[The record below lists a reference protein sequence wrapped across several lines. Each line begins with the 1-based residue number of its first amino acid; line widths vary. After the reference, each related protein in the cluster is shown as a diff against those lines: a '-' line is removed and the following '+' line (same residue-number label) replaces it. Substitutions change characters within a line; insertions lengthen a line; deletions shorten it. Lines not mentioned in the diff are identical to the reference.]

1 MKMTERLY
9 NQNAYLRTFQARVLS
24 VSEGKGGYLVE
35 TDATAFF
42 PEGGGQG
49 ADRGTLGGFEVLDV
63 QEREG
68 RVFHL
73 LGGAPRVGDIVSGEV
88 DFALRFERM
97 QCHTGEHI
105 VSGVLHRLCG
115 AENVGFHLGDIVTLD
130 IDVVVD
136 RATLDRTEDL
146 ANEAVFKNIPVEI
159 SYPAPEA
166 LASMTYRA
174 KLDLTENVRIV
185 TIGDIDAC
193 ACCAPHVA
201 YTGEIGLIKILE
213 FEKHRGG
220 TRIWMQ
226 AGARALRDYR
236 EKYRNI
242 AAIGAALSAKQHES
256 AEAVQRL
263 IEQNAQLEYEF
274 KRHRLRSAA
283 ARAEGISKTEGSLAV
298 FLDEDASYDE
308 LRTLCLAARE
318 RVGGIA
324 AALSKCGDLFRY
336 VMSAEKFAVEEHL
349 KPIHAALSGR
359 GGGRGGIVQGTL
371 AADEEAIRA
380 YFASLVLA

>member
-1 MKMTERLY
+1 MTEKLY
-9 NQNAYLRTFQARVLS
+9 NENAYLTAFEARVLS
-24 VSEGKGGYLVE
+24 VTEGKGGYLVE

-49 ADRGTLGGFEVLDV
+49 ADHGTLGGFSVLDV

-68 RVFHL
+68 KILHL
-73 LGGAPRVGDIVSGEV
+73 LDGAPTVGETLHGEV
-88 DFALRFERM
+88 DFSLRFERM

-105 VSGVLHRLCG
+105 VSGILHRLYG

-130 IDVVVD
+130 IDTVVD
-136 RATLDRTEDL
+136 RAMLDRVEDL

-159 SYPAPEA
+159 TYPAPEE

-185 TIGDIDAC
+185 TIEGVDAC

-201 YTGEIGLIKILE
+201 RTGEIGLIKILE

-226 AGARALRDYR
+226 AGARALLDYR

-242 AAIGAALSAKQHES
+242 AAIGAALSVKQHES
-256 AEAVQRL
+256 AEAVERL
-263 IEQNAQLEYEF
+263 LDANAQLEYEF
-274 KRHRLRSAA
+274 KQHRLRAAA
-283 ARAEGISKTEGSLAV
+283 ARADGLGTTEGSLAV
-298 FLDEDASYDE
+298 FLEEDASYDE
-308 LRTLCLAARE
+308 LRALCLAARD
-318 RVGGIA
+318 RVGGIT
-324 AALSKCGDLFRY
+324 AALSKNGASYRY
-336 VMSAEKFAVEEHL
+336 VMSSAHFAIEERL
-349 KPIHAALSGR
+349 SLIHRALMGR

-371 AADEEAIRA
+371 GASEEEIRS
-380 YFASLVLA
+380 YFSKL

>member
-1 MKMTERLY
+1 MTERLY
-9 NQNAYLRTFQARVLS
+9 NQNAYLRAFSARVLS
-24 VSEGKGGYLVE
+24 VSETKGGYLVE

-68 RVFHL
+68 RIFHL
-73 LGGAPRVGDIVSGEV
+73 LSGAPNVGENVAGEV

-105 VSGVLHRLCG
+105 VSGILHRLCG

-130 IDVVVD
+130 VDVVVD
-136 RATLDRTEDL
+136 RATLDRAEDL

-159 SYPAPEA
+159 SYPAPEV

-185 TIGDIDAC
+185 TIGDVDAC

-256 AEAVQRL
+256 AEAVQKL

-283 ARAEGISKTEGSLAV
+283 ARAESIPATAGSFAV

-308 LRTLCLAARE
+308 LRALCLAARE
-318 RVGGIA
+318 KVGGIT
-324 AALSKCGDLFRY
+324 AALSECGDLFRY

-349 KPIHAALSGR
+349 KPIHSALSGR

-371 AADEEAIRA
+371 AADEAAIRA

>member
-1 MKMTERLY
+1 MTERLY
-9 NQNAYLRTFQARVLS
+9 NKNAYLRAFSARVLS
-24 VSEGKGGYLVE
+24 VSECMGGYLVE

-68 RVFHL
+68 RIFHL
-73 LGGAPRVGDIVSGEV
+73 LGGAPNVGGVVSGEV

-105 VSGVLHRLCG
+105 VSGILHRLYG

-130 IDVVVD
+130 IDVV
-136 RATLDRTEDL
+136 EDL

-185 TIGDIDAC
+185 TIGDVDAC

-242 AAIGAALSAKQHES
+242 AAIGAGDAK
-256 AEAVQRL
+256 
-263 IEQNAQLEYEF
+263 LEGTV
-274 KRHRLRSAA
+274 L
-283 ARAEGISKTEGSLAV
+283 
-298 FLDEDASYDE
+298 
-308 LRTLCLAARE
+308 TL
-318 RVGGIA
+318 G
-324 AALSKCGDLFRY
+324 
-336 VMSAEKFAVEEHL
+336 
-349 KPIHAALSGR
+349 
-359 GGGRGGIVQGTL
+359 
-371 AADEEAIRA
+371 A
-380 YFASLVLA
+380 YTSVILQ

>member
-1 MKMTERLY
+1 MTEKLY
-9 NQNAYLRTFQARVLS
+9 NKNAYLSSFEARVLS
-24 VSEGKGGYLVE
+24 VEVAKGGYLVE
-35 TDATAFF
+35 TDRTAFF

-49 ADRGTLGGFEVLDV
+49 ADRGTLGGFSVLDV
-63 QEREG
+63 QEKDG
-68 RVFHL
+68 KILHL
-73 LGGAPRVGDIVSGEV
+73 LNGAPSVGAVVSGEV

-105 VSGVLHRLCG
+105 VSGILHQLIG

-130 IDVVVD
+130 IDKVVD
-136 RATLDRTEDL
+136 RALLDRVEDL
-146 ANEAVFKNIPVEI
+146 ANAAVFRNLPVEI

-166 LASMTYRA
+166 LSSMTYRA

-185 TIGDIDAC
+185 TIEGVDAC

-201 YTGEIGLIKILE
+201 RTGEIGLIKLLE

-220 TRIWMQ
+220 TRILMQ

-242 AAIGAALSAKQHES
+242 AAIGAALSVKQHES

-263 IEQNAQLEYEF
+263 IDGNAQLEYEF
-274 KRHRLRSAA
+274 KRHRIRAA
-283 ARAEGISKTEGSLAV
+283 EARAEAVTETEGSMAL
-298 FLDEDASYDE
+298 FLDADASYDE
-308 LRTLCLAARE
+308 LRALCVAAKE
-318 RVGGIA
+318 RIGGVA
-324 AALSKCGDLFRY
+324 VALSLSGGTYRY
-336 VMSAEKFAVEEHL
+336 VMCARDFSIEDRLKEIHL
-349 KPIHAALSGR
+349 SLSGR

-371 AADEEAIRA
+371 AAPREAIEA
-380 YFASLVLA
+380 YFASFT

>member
-1 MKMTERLY
+1 MTEKLY
-9 NQNAYLRTFQARVLS
+9 NQNAYLRAFSARVLS
-24 VSEGKGGYLVE
+24 VSEGKGGHLVE

-49 ADRGTLGGFEVLDV
+49 ADRGTLGGFNVLDV

-68 RVFHL
+68 RIFHL
-73 LGGAPRVGDIVSGEV
+73 LSGAPNVGDVVSGEV

-105 VSGVLHRLCG
+105 VSGILHRLCG

-136 RATLDRTEDL
+136 RATLDRAEDL
-146 ANEAVFKNIPVEI
+146 ANEAVFRNIPVEI

-185 TIGDIDAC
+185 TIGDVDAC

-220 TRIWMQ
+220 TRI
-226 AGARALRDYR
+226 
-236 EKYRNI
+236 
-242 AAIGAALSAKQHES
+242 
-256 AEAVQRL
+256 
-263 IEQNAQLEYEF
+263 
-274 KRHRLRSAA
+274 
-283 ARAEGISKTEGSLAV
+283 
-298 FLDEDASYDE
+298 
-308 LRTLCLAARE
+308 
-318 RVGGIA
+318 
-324 AALSKCGDLFRY
+324 
-336 VMSAEKFAVEEHL
+336 
-349 KPIHAALSGR
+349 
-359 GGGRGGIVQGTL
+359 
-371 AADEEAIRA
+371 
-380 YFASLVLA
+380 

>member
-1 MKMTERLY
+1 MKMTKKLY
-9 NQNAYLRTFQARVLS
+9 TQNAYLASFEARVLA
-24 VSEGKGGYLVE
+24 VSEAKGGYLVE

-49 ADRGTLGGFEVLDV
+49 ADRGTLGGFSVLDV
-63 QEREG
+63 QEKNG
-68 RVFHL
+68 KILHL
-73 LGGAPRVGDIVSGEV
+73 LSGAPSVGETIKGEV

-105 VSGVLHRLCG
+105 VSGILHKLYG
-115 AENVGFHLGDIVTLD
+115 AENVGFHLADIVTLD
-130 IDVVVD
+130 IDIPVD
-136 RATLDRTEDL
+136 RAVLDHVEDL
-146 ANEAVFKNIPVEI
+146 ANEAVFRNLPVKI
-159 SYPAPEA
+159 TYPSPEA
-166 LASMTYRA
+166 LAGMTYRA

-185 TIGDIDAC
+185 TIEGVDAC

-220 TRIWMQ
+220 TRILMQ

-256 AEAVQRL
+256 AEAVEKL
-263 IEQNAQLEYEF
+263 LSQNAQLEYEF
-274 KRHRLRSAA
+274 KRHRIRAA
-283 ARAEGISKTEGSLAV
+283 EARAEFLSSTEGSVAV
-298 FLDEDASYDE
+298 FMDADASYDE
-308 LRTLCLAARE
+308 LRALCLAAKDRI
-318 RVGGIA
+318 GGVT
-324 AALSKCGDLFRY
+324 AALSKSGDLYRY
-336 VMSAEKFAVEEHL
+336 VMSARDFAIEERL
-349 KPIHAALSGR
+349 PEIHKALLGR

-371 AADEEAIRA
+371 GAQKDEISA
-380 YFASLVLA
+380 YFEALS